1 VYKDEYEWRLR
12 VILAAMSAEPIVA
25 VSNRATYA
33 QRVAFVAEI
42 AGRLHSYGTTAQRL
56 EAAVVALAQRL
67 DLDCEPW
74 SNPTGLILSFS
85 DPTRAIGSSDITR
98 VIRLGPGDN
107 DLHKL
112 AMADQIADAVA
123 GGQMSIAQGHTA
135 LRQLDKDPGLRGKIQ
150 MLMSFALGSAGV
162 AGLWRLPWL
171 DIATAG
177 VTGLL
182 IGLMLFY
189 TDRRTASREAA
200 DALAALLAGFVAVLV
215 ATFIGP
221 LNLNTVIIASLVVL
235 LPGMAL
241 TNAVNELASQHW
253 VSGTA
258 RFAGALTTIMKL
270 TVGAMIA
277 VTIAHFIGLEPEI
290 RASRPQSDWVE
301 WGSVLV
307 ASFAFAMLFRAS
319 GRDYPWVMA
328 ASVAGYAIS
337 RYGGQVWGAPA
348 GVFLAAMALTAA
360 GNLFGR
366 LAHRPGAIVRLP
378 GIIMLVPGS
387 TSLRGVLSLVQQQN
401 VNAGE
406 SAMLT
411 VVNVVMALVAGLLF
425 GNLLIPA
432 RNNL

>member
-1 VYKDEYEWRLR
+1 MGEYGGRFR
-12 VILAAMSAEPIVA
+12 VILTRMSADPTAILP
-25 VSNRATYA
+25 NRATYA
-33 QRVAFVAEI
+33 QRVAFVSEI

-56 EAAVVALAQRL
+56 EAAVVALSQQL

-85 DPTRAIGSSDITR
+85 DPTQAIGSSDITR

-107 DLHKL
+107 NLHKL

-123 GGQMSIAQGHTA
+123 SGQMSIAQGHTA
-135 LRQLDKDPGLRGKIQ
+135 LRQLDRDPTWRDNTQ
-150 MLMSFALGSAGV
+150 MLLSFGLGSAGV
-162 AGLWRLPWL
+162 AGMWRLPWL
-171 DIATAG
+171 DVITAG

-182 IGLMLFY
+182 IGVLLFY
-189 TDRRTASREAA
+189 ADRRVATREAGE
-200 DALAALLAGFVAVLV
+200 ALAAVLAGFVVVLV
-215 ATFIGP
+215 ASFIGP
-221 LNLNTVIIASLVVL
+221 LNQNSVIIAALVVL
-235 LPGMAL
+235 VPGMSL
-241 TNAVNELASQHW
+241 TNAVNELTSQHW

-277 VTIAHFIGLEPEI
+277 VTITRLLGLEPQI
-290 RASRPQSDWVE
+290 RALRPQPEWVE
-301 WGSVLV
+301 WGSVVL

-319 GRDYPWVMA
+319 WRDYPWVMA
-328 ASVAGYAIS
+328 ASLAGYAIS
-337 RYGGQVWGAPA
+337 RYGGQQWGVPV
-348 GVFLAAMALTAA
+348 GIFLAAMTLAAA

-366 LAHRPGAIVRLP
+366 VVQRPGAIVRLP

-387 TSLRGVLSLVQQQN
+387 ISLRGVLSLVQQQN

-406 SAMLT
+406 SALLT
-411 VVNVVMALVAGLLF
+411 VTNVVMALVAGLLF

-432 RNNL
+432 RKNL

>member
-1 VYKDEYEWRLR
+1 MYKDEYEWRFR

>member
-1 VYKDEYEWRLR
+1 
-12 VILAAMSAEPIVA
+12 MSAEPTVV

-56 EAAVVALAQRL
+56 EAAVVALSQRL

-85 DPTRAIGSSDITR
+85 DPTCKIGSSDITR

-112 AMADQIADAVA
+112 AMADQIAEAVA
-123 GGQMSIAQGHTA
+123 GGQMSLAQGHTA
-135 LRQLDKDPGLRGKIQ
+135 LRQLDKDPGMRGRIQ
-150 MLMSFALGSAGV
+150 MLLSFGLGSAGV

-189 TDRRTASREAA
+189 TDRRTASREAGE
-200 DALAALLAGFVAVLV
+200 ALAALLAGFVAVLV

-235 LPGMAL
+235 LPGMSL

-277 VTIAHFIGLEPEI
+277 VTITGILGLEPVI

-301 WGSVLV
+301 WGAVLV

-319 GRDYPWVMA
+319 RRDYPWVIA
-328 ASVAGYAIS
+328 ASVSGYAIS
-337 RYGGQVWGAPA
+337 RYGGQMWGIPA
-348 GVFLAAMALTAA
+348 GIFLAAMAVTAA

-366 LAHRPGAIVRLP
+366 LLHRPGAIVRLP

-432 RNNL
+432 RKNL

>member
-1 VYKDEYEWRLR
+1 
-12 VILAAMSAEPIVA
+12 MSAEPTVV

-56 EAAVVALAQRL
+56 EAAVVALSQRL

-85 DPTRAIGSSDITR
+85 DPTCKIGSSDITR

-112 AMADQIADAVA
+112 AMADQIAEAVA
-123 GGQMSIAQGHTA
+123 GGQMSLAQGHTA
-135 LRQLDKDPGLRGKIQ
+135 LRQLDKDPGIPGRIQ
-150 MLMSFALGSAGV
+150 MLLSFGLGSAGV

-189 TDRRTASREAA
+189 TDRRTASREAGE
-200 DALAALLAGFVAVLV
+200 ALAAMLAGFVAVLV

-235 LPGMAL
+235 LPGMSL

-277 VTIAHFIGLEPEI
+277 VTITGILGLEPVI

-301 WGSVLV
+301 WGAVLV

-319 GRDYPWVMA
+319 RRDYPWVIA
-328 ASVAGYAIS
+328 ASVSGYAIS
-337 RYGGQVWGAPA
+337 RYGGQMWGIPA
-348 GVFLAAMALTAA
+348 GIFLAAMAVTAA

-366 LAHRPGAIVRLP
+366 LLHRPGAIVRLP

-432 RNNL
+432 RKNL